1 MRTTSRRA
9 VLALCT
15 MLALPSVVVGQ
26 ARDVPDITGSIISR
40 APVTGAPFVAEV
52 TVSIPRVVGA
62 ARTTYEG
69 RARYMRDGQG
79 RVRVDQFVVPMD
91 GGRSG
96 TEARSIIQQQFE
108 SPGAVLVDHAQRLL
122 TDVGSGMAR
131 MLVGGGN
138 YYVVAT
144 GQRRS
149 LNAIGAANTQEFHGL
164 GRDAVREAVLGSRL
178 VAGVEAEGRRL
189 TVVLP
194 AGAERNSGPLEIV
207 EERWDSPA
215 LGITLYARLV
225 DPRVGVA
232 EYSATSVTRVEP
244 GSEHFALPD
253 GYSLGTI
260 NPTYTASWESWLNPP
275 SRGRRY

>member
-1 MRTTSRRA
+1 MRTTSR
-9 VLALCT
+9 LALLTLCT
-15 MLALPSVVVGQ
+15 ILGLPSVLVGQ
-26 ARDVPDITGSIISR
+26 ARDLPEVTGSIISR

-52 TVSIPRVVGA
+52 TVSIPRVLGA
-62 ARTTYEG
+62 TRTTYEG
-69 RARYMRDGQG
+69 HARYMRDGQG

-96 TEARSIIQQQFE
+96 TEVRSILQQQFE
-108 SPGAVLVDHAQRLL
+108 RPSAVLVDHAQRLL
-122 TDVGSGMAR
+122 TDVAWGMSR

-138 YYVVAT
+138 LYVVAT
-144 GQRRS
+144 GQRHS
-149 LNAIGAANTQEFHGL
+149 LNAFGAANTRDFHGL
-164 GRDAVREAVLGSRL
+164 GGDAVREEVLGSRL
-178 VAGVEAEGRRL
+178 IAGVEAEGRRL

-194 AGAERNSGPLEIV
+194 AGAERNSGPVEIV
-207 EERWDSPA
+207 EERWDSSA

-232 EYSATSVTRVEP
+232 EYRATSVKRVEP
-244 GSEHFALPD
+244 GSEHFAPPD

-275 SRGRRY
+275 SRRRR